1 MSAPQL
7 IQQFVDQLQQTTPLE
22 TIAVVAGM
30 ASVVLANRNNV
41 WLYPTGIIS
50 TIIYIYILSR
60 PEAGLYAETALNVYY
75 LVMSIY
81 GWVLW
86 IRGHENNNPR
96 AITRSTRKEWTITA
110 GIVVVGWGLLYTV
123 LKTYTDST
131 VPVWDAIV
139 SCTAW
144 AGMWLLAK
152 HKIENWILLNIS
164 NALAI
169 PLFLYKGMPLTAL
182 LTLFLFIVAVS
193 GYFNWRKAMRTQS
206 TTA

>member
-1 MSAPQL
+1 MPAIGVNTTVFALSLLHLQPML
-7 IQQFVDQLQQTTPLE
+7 VSEFIQQFVGQLQQTTPLE
-22 TIAVVAGM
+22 TIAVIAGM
-30 ASVVLANRNNV
+30 VSVVLANRNNV
-41 WLYPTGIIS
+41 WLYPTGILS

-86 IRGHENNNPR
+86 IKGHENNNPR
-96 AITRSTRKEWTITA
+96 AITRSNQREWTITA
-110 GIVVVGWGLLYTV
+110 AIVVIGWGLLYTV
-123 LKTYTDST
+123 LKTYTNST

-152 HKIENWILLNIS
+152 RIC
-164 NALAI
+164 LARL
-169 PLFLYKGMPLTAL
+169 PTK
-182 LTLFLFIVAVS
+182 
-193 GYFNWRKAMRTQS
+193 
-206 TTA
+206 